1 MLVPVPDSGKIVEDL
16 DADPRLTARQLA
28 HVAERLR
35 DLRGPTISQRE
46 LARRTGLSPRT
57 IGQIEQGRHEPRLG
71 TMLALRRAL
80 GVASIEELI
89 GPMPSTVL
97 ESIGQDLP
105 AASHSSTE
113 QQEIA

>member
-1 MLVPVPDSGKIVEDL
+1 MPDSCPTGDEV
-16 DADPRLTARQLA
+16 DAEPRLTARQLA
-28 HVAERLR
+28 HVAGRLR
-35 DLRGPTISQRE
+35 DLRGTAMSQRE
-46 LARRTGLSPRT
+46 LGRRTGLSPRT

-97 ESIGQDLP
+97 ESIGEELP
-105 AASHSSTE
+105 PAQAL
-113 QQEIA
+113 

>member
-1 MLVPVPDSGKIVEDL
+1 MLVPVPHRGETVENL
-16 DADPRLTARQLA
+16 DAEPRLSARQLA
-28 HVAERLR
+28 HVAGRLR
-35 DLRGPTISQRE
+35 DLRGTEISQRE

-57 IGQIEQGRHEPRLG
+57 IGQIEQGKHEPRLG

-97 ESIGQDLP
+97 ESIGEDIP
-105 AASHSSTE
+105 AAG
-113 QQEIA
+113 

>member
-1 MLVPVPDSGKIVEDL
+1 MPDLGEKVEEL
-16 DADPRLTARQLA
+16 DPEPRLSARQLA
-28 HVAERLR
+28 HVAGRLR
-35 DLRGPTISQRE
+35 DLRGSEISQRE

-57 IGQIEQGRHEPRLG
+57 IGQIEQGKHEPRLG

-97 ESIGQDLP
+97 ESMGEDVP
-105 AASHSSTE
+105 AAG
-113 QQEIA
+113 

>member
-1 MLVPVPDSGKIVEDL
+1 MPDTGQNVESL
-16 DADPRLTARQLA
+16 DAEPRLSARQLA

-35 DLRGPTISQRE
+35 DLRGTEISQRE

-80 GVASIEELI
+80 GLASIEELI
-89 GPMPSTVL
+89 GPLPSTVL
-97 ESIGQDLP
+97 ESIGEEVP
-105 AASHSSTE
+105 AAG
-113 QQEIA
+113 